1 MLLLTAFLP
10 RLRLAFLTLTV
21 LMVLGLN
28 HQSVATLRVLPAAE
42 APARAAVSGHTAVV
56 KQRVSLEATPVFVA
70 EIPAAADAWLP
81 VPPLRLPAPPQWPAV
96 ARTPTPHPLR
106 SAAKGTF
113 RNRLLRVALSPQAP

>member
-42 APARAAVSGHTAVV
+42 APARAAVAGRTAVV
-56 KQRVSLEATPVFVA
+56 EERVNLEATPVLVA
-70 EIPAAADAWLP
+70 ELPAVADAWLP
-81 VPPLRLPAPPQWPAV
+81 APLLLPTRSQWPAFV
-96 ARTPTPHPLR
+96 QTVSSPYPGRPVGLLR
-106 SAAKGTF
+106 A
-113 RNRLLRVALSPQAP
+113 RLLRVALSPQAP

>member
-42 APARAAVSGHTAVV
+42 APAHAAVSGRTAVV
-56 KQRVSLEATPVFVA
+56 KQRVNLEATPVFVA
-70 EIPAAADAWLP
+70 EVPAAADIWLP
-81 VPPLRLPAPPQWPAV
+81 VPPLLLPAPPQWLAV
-96 ARTPTPHPLR
+96 APD
-106 SAAKGTF
+106 AARIRPARVAGVF
-113 RNRLLRVALSPQAP
+113 RARLLRVALSPQAP